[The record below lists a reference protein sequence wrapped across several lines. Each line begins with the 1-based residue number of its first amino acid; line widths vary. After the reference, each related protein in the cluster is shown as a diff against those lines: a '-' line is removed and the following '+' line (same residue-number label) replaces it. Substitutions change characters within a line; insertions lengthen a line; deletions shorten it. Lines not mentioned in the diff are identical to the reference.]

1 MNLLKRIL
9 IFTKIVYHLEEQ
21 NQIFNELVD
30 ERSSEFMNLEKRI
43 NPDNLIYKYKT
54 EGISQKGF
62 RNDQDPIKYLKI

>member
-43 NPDNLIYKYKT
+43 NPDNLIYNYKT
-54 EGISQKGF
+54 EGIIQ
-62 RNDQDPIKYLKI
+62 NI